1 MIPWDRCSSSTAWW
15 SQRASSGR
23 TWLYRGPQLRF
34 TEDRNVSF
42 LYQLSHHQRPR
53 ALTHGV
59 RIDAVAGAVAHFQRA
74 MLMDVDQAVGM
85 IR

>member
-1 MIPWDRCSSSTAWW
+1 MDRHAARRPRRSRSA
-15 SQRASSGR
+15 A
-23 TWLYRGPQLRF
+23 RF

-42 LYQLSHHQRPR
+42 LYQLSHHQGPR